1 MHNAQKEIVERIVE
15 REVVREGSEIC
26 SRPTIPPQN
35 EASKAASPP
44 TLSYRE
50 PQLVRRVVV

>member
-1 MHNAQKEIVERIVE
+1 MIDEEVEVE
-15 REVVREGSEIC
+15 REVVREGSEMC
-26 SRPTIPPQN
+26 SRPTIPPKN